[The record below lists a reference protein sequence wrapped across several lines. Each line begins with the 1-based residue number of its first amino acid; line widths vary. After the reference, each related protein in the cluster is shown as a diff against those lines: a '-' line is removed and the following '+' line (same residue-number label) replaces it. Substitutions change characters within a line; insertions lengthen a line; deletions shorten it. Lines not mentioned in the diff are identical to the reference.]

1 MQLTG
6 PLRPYDATEGL
17 IVMPRRVGR
26 WLQVTRKRP
35 YKLSFLVTRKITLTA
50 KCATHGPKL

>member
-17 IVMPRRVGR
+17 I
-26 WLQVTRKRP
+26 WLSLDNIHSAIET
-35 YKLSFLVTRKITLTA
+35 YI
-50 KCATHGPKL
+50 